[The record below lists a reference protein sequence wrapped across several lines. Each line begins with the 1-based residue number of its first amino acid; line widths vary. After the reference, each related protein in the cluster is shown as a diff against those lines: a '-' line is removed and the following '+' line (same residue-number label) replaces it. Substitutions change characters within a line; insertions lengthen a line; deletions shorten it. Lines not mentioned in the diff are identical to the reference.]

1 MKISMPTPLRSRLS
15 RVLPVLALTVAVAG
29 CVHVPNP
36 NPNDPWESYNRSMF
50 AFNETVDKAFLKPI
64 AQGYEAVVPQPARS
78 CVSNVFNNFK
88 DVWSSFNSFLQGR
101 AFDGIN
107 SFGRV
112 LMNSTLGIGG
122 CIDVASMKGVPRVVN
137 DFGITLG
144 VWGFGPGPY
153 VVLPFLGA
161 SNLRDGTST
170 VAWFAYDYSPPY
182 APIFAIDNIPVRNS
196 IIALAVVDLRA
207 SLLSADEMVDRIAL
221 DRYAFIR
228 DAYIQR
234 RAALVQGQ
242 HVDPNTTPEGLPK
255 YEDNDTLPDY
265 SDDDMNGEDAAGE
278 SNAGTS
284 GTSPQSA
291 DQ

>member
-1 MKISMPTPLRSRLS
+1 MKISMPTPFRSRL
-15 RVLPVLALTVAVAG
+15 VKVVPALALAVAVAG
-29 CVHVPNP
+29 CAHVPNP
-36 NPNDPWESYNRSMF
+36 NPNDPWESYNRTMF
-50 AFNETVDKAFLKPI
+50 AFNDTVDKAFLKPI
-64 AQGYEAVVPQPARS
+64 AQGYEAVVPEPART
-78 CVSNVFNNFK
+78 CVHNVFNNMK

-101 AFDGIN
+101 PFDGIN

-144 VWGFGPGPY
+144 VWGFEPGPY

-170 VAWFAYDYSPPY
+170 LAWMAYDYSPPY

-196 IIALAVVDLRA
+196 IIALAVIDMRA
-207 SLLSADEMVDRIAL
+207 SLLSADAMVNRIAL

-242 HVDPNTTPEGLPK
+242 YADPNTTRRGLPK
-255 YEDNDTLPDY
+255 YENNNTLPDY
-265 SDDDMNGEDAAGE
+265 SIDEDTSDEVEGNANGAA
-278 SNAGTS
+278 S
-284 GTSPQSA
+284 GTSPQPA
-291 DQ
+291 GQ

>member
-1 MKISMPTPLRSRLS
+1 MKNTLPTPLRLRLAK
-15 RVLPVLALTVAVAG
+15 VLPVLALTIAVAG
-29 CVHVPNP
+29 CAHVPNP
-36 NPNDPWESYNRSMF
+36 SPNDPWESYNRSMF

-78 CVSNVFNNFK
+78 CVNNIFNNFK

-101 AFDGIN
+101 PFDGIN

-122 CIDVASMKGVPRVVN
+122 CIDVASMNGVPRVVN

-144 VWGFGPGPY
+144 VWGFEPGPY
-153 VVLPFLGA
+153 LVLLFLGS
-161 SNLRDGTST
+161 SNLRDGAGTA
-170 VAWFAYDYSPPY
+170 AWFAYDYSPAY
-182 APIFAIDNIPVRNS
+182 APIFAIDNIPLRNS
-196 IIALAVVDLRA
+196 IIALAIIDLRA

-242 HVDPNTTPEGLPK
+242 SVDPNTTPGGLPE
-255 YEDNDTLPDY
+255 YENNDTLPDY
-265 SDDDMNGEDAAGE
+265 TEDEDINGNNTNGQTGAASGV
-278 SNAGTS
+278 SLQPAG
-284 GTSPQSA
+284 Q
-291 DQ
+291 